1 MDVLENSRH
10 YNFSVS
16 PQNDTGDTIMGDIHG
31 RTNLS
36 YELLAHV
43 RAYADKADETSR
55 WVVKANDESL
65 ILSYV
70 SVFQFSSDKYW
81 KRARRL
87 SIAQ

>member
-1 MDVLENSRH
+1 MLEYFRP

-16 PQNDTGDTIMGDIHG
+16 PQNDTGDTIMGDIHDQ
-31 RTNLS
+31 TNLS

-55 WVVKANDESL
+55 WVVIANDESL
-65 ILSYV
+65 ILTYI
-70 SVFQFSSDKYW
+70 SSDKCW